1 MIPNFQQ
8 FLEKKLGITV
18 DMVKS
23 NKHSDYI
30 SGLRKLDD
38 VESKKFGSIEPT
50 YAPLPTGCGRRKM
63 DIARLMK
70 LDKDASGREKMLKN

>member
-1 MIPNFQQ
+1 
-8 FLEKKLGITV
+8 
-18 DMVKS
+18 MVKS

-38 VESKKFGSIEPT
+38 VESKKLLALIEET
-50 YAPLPTGCGRRKM
+50 YATFTQRVADGRKM
-63 DIARLMK
+63 ILPELMK